1 MTNLSAFAA
10 PRRLPII
17 VPISRCVF
25 HCVSAPGQPAPRRDW
40 EQDFIFDADAALKA
54 AASAIAGLTAEWNHP
69 IQDADRKEI
78 IAIAVSKAWAHRDS
92 FNPRKASFR
101 TWIGRIA
108 RNCLVDYFKKADR
121 RVEGVDD
128 FDSRTGTTKAPD
140 ILMME
145 DEGMNAVAHAIEAL
159 PEGYRE
165 IIALLSDGKRPRE
178 IAKILNC
185 SANAVSI
192 RCFRARKALREK
204 LSNLL

>member
-54 AASAIAGLTAEWNHP
+54 ATSAVAGLTAEWNHP

-121 RVEGVDD
+121 RVEGVED
-128 FDSRTGTTKAPD
+128 FNSDTVTSRLGGVF
-140 ILMME
+140 ME
-145 DEGMNAVAHAIEAL
+145 DIHTRNEFLHSIEL
-159 PEGYRE
+159 
-165 IIALLSDGKRPRE
+165 
-178 IAKILNC
+178 
-185 SANAVSI
+185 
-192 RCFRARKALREK
+192 
-204 LSNLL
+204 